1 MLQKLNTFA
10 FIDQQ
15 NLYTELK
22 KCGWSIDYVKFRV
35 YLKEK
40 YLVSRAYIFIG
51 FIEGNEDMYE
61 AFNDAGFECI
71 FRPTSKN
78 RGMVK
83 GNCDS
88 ELVLHTMRLFD
99 MYEKAIVV
107 SGDGDFASLVE
118 YLIFHGKLKALIVPN
133 RERYSGFLKRFRGH
147 TVYVNDLKN
156 KIQKKT
162 PLGTE
167 P

>member
-1 MLQKLNTFA
+1 M
-10 FIDQQ
+10 
-15 NLYTELK
+15 
-22 KCGWSIDYVKFRV
+22 
-35 YLKEK
+35 
-40 YLVSRAYIFIG
+40 SRAYVFIG
-51 FIEGNEDMYE
+51 YVKGNEDIYE
-61 AFNDAGFECI
+61 SFNEAGFECI

-78 RGMVK
+78 KGMIK

-88 ELVLHTMRLFD
+88 ELVLHTLRLMNFYD
-99 MYEKAIVV
+99 KAIVV

-118 YLIFHGKLKALIVPN
+118 YLIFHEKLIALIVPN
-133 RERYSGFLKRFRGH
+133 RERYSGFLKRFREY